1 MEQQPE
7 ASIKASTQKAST
19 RATVKP
25 QPATKWKLRPHLRKP
40 QLRKPQLRK
49 PQLRKPQLAQLSATE
64 NS

>member
-7 ASIKASTQKAST
+7 ASTKASIKASTQKALT

-40 QLRKPQLRK
+40 QLRKPQL
-49 PQLRKPQLAQLSATE
+49 AQLSATE

>member
-49 PQLRKPQLAQLSATE
+49 PQLAQLSATE